1 MTQAEIKRKAEEDGF
16 LRGYPMHK
24 FALDTNC
31 IIDLEESRPDAI
43 FVREIVQTWRAGRIE
58 LAVVAVS
65 ASENQK
71 KGTASGNFLEFERK
85 LENVGLAGAEHL
97 LPLMKW
103 DLFYWDHSLW
113 ANEEMEGLAT
123 AIQGILFPNEKLDP
137 PDNIEK
143 NSIWRNRQCD
153 VLTAWAVAFH
163 KWDCLVTSDG
173 NFHDHKAALR
183 ELGVME
189 IMRPKEAAQLCRP

>member
-1 MTQAEIKRKAEEDGF
+1 MR
-16 LRGYPMHK
+16 K

-31 IIDLEESRPDAI
+31 IIDLEEDRPAAT
-43 FVREIVQTWRAGRIE
+43 FVREIVQEWRAGRID

-71 KGTASGNFLEFERK
+71 SGIASRNFGEFERK
-85 LENVGLAGAEHL
+85 LENVGLADVAHL

-103 DLFYWDHSLW
+103 DIFYWDHALW
-113 ANEEMEGLAT
+113 SNEKTENLAT
-123 AIQGILFPNEKLDP
+123 AIQGVLFPDTKLEP
-137 PDNIEK
+137 PENIEK
-143 NSIWRNRQCD
+143 NSIWRNHRCD

-163 KWDCLVTSDG
+163 KWGCLVTSDT

-183 ELGVME
+183 ELGIME
-189 IMRPKEAAQLCRP
+189 ILRPQEAAQLCRP

>member
-1 MTQAEIKRKAEEDGF
+1 MR
-16 LRGYPMHK
+16 K

-31 IIDLEESRPDAI
+31 IIDLEEDRPAAT
-43 FVREIVQTWRAGRIE
+43 FVREIVQAWRAGRIE

-71 KGTASGNFLEFERK
+71 SGIASRTFVEFERK
-85 LENVGLAGAEHL
+85 LENVGLAEVAHL

-103 DLFYWDHSLW
+103 DIFYWDHALW
-113 ANEEMEGLAT
+113 SNDEMANLAT
-123 AIQGILFPNEKLDP
+123 AIQGVLFPNTKLEA

-163 KWDCLVTSDG
+163 KWGCLVTSDT
-173 NFHDHKAALR
+173 NFHDHKAELQ
-183 ELGVME
+183 ELGIME
-189 IMRPKEAAQLCRP
+189 LLRPQEAAQLCRP

>member
-1 MTQAEIKRKAEEDGF
+1 MRKF
-16 LRGYPMHK
+16 V
-24 FALDTNC
+24 LDTNC
-31 IIDLEESRPDAI
+31 IIDLEEDRPDAI
-43 FVREIVQTWRAGRIE
+43 FVQEIVQAWRAGRIE

-71 KGTASGNFLEFERK
+71 SGIANGSFVEFERK
-85 LENVGLAGAEHL
+85 LENVGLAGVAHL
-97 LPLMKW
+97 PPLMKW
-103 DLFYWDHSLW
+103 DLFYWDHALW
-113 ANEEMEGLAT
+113 SNAEMESLAT
-123 AIQGILFPNEKLDP
+123 AIQGILFPNTKIDP
-137 PDNIEK
+137 PGDIEK

-163 KWDCLVTSDG
+163 RWDCLITRDT

-183 ELGVME
+183 ELGIME